1 MLKLFAFLA
10 RRADLTPQ
18 AFRDYYENRHVPLI
32 CSLVPPPLVY
42 KRNYLQRGD
51 ELGLNGGKVMGFD
64 VVTELV
70 FASHD
75 AFHAWIGKLSEP
87 GNRERV
93 RSDEERFLDHA
104 HYFGYVIEEC
114 VTTGDEDR

>member
-1 MLKLFAFLA
+1 MLKLFVFLA

-18 AFRDYYENRHVPLI
+18 AFRDHYENCHVPLI
-32 CSLVPPPLVY
+32 CSMVGPPLVY

-51 ELGLNGGKVMGFD
+51 ELSLDGGKAIGFD

-70 FASHD
+70 FASRD
-75 AFHAWIGKLSEP
+75 AFHTWTGKLAEP

-93 RSDEERFLDHA
+93 RADEERFLDHA
-104 HYFGYVIEEC
+104 HYFSSVIEEC
-114 VTTGDEDR
+114 VTSDDR